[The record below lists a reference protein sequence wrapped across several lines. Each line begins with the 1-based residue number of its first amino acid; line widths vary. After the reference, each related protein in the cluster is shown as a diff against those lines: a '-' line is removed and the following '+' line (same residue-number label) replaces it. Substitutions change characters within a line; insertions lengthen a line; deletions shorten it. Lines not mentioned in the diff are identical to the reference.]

1 MTYVTLEINVF
12 NLLLGKEMIKRSIL
26 HTVLNKNKNSQSV
39 SGRNRFG
46 RECLSLVAERWERR

>member
-39 SGRNRFG
+39 EKMG
-46 RECLSLVAERWERR
+46 LAESAYHW